1 MIKKRTYYTGMLL
14 LALSQ
19 GNSFAVGFRL
29 PNQDPDAIARGNA
42 FVATADNPSAV
53 YYNPA
58 GITQLD
64 GYLLRVGLYN
74 ISTGVDFT
82 AADGRTARADSSFQ
96 TIPQIYYTASPEDS
110 NWSYGL
116 GVYAPYGLGVD
127 YGQDTPFSTVAVEGS
142 LAYLTVNPVVAYQV
156 NPCLSVAA
164 GLTLNYS
171 DIGIQKN
178 ITGVGNRFE
187 FEGDAYAVGFN
198 LGVMWQP
205 HSQWSFGLSYRSE
218 TEMDY
223 EGSSEVR
230 GFFPM
235 TVRSDTSASLTF
247 PQHID
252 AGVSYR
258 PNSRWNIEFNV
269 DWTDWDAVNA
279 SVLKTTPLGD
289 QVFPF
294 HYHSSFMYELG
305 VTRYLENGYYV
316 SAGYIFS
323 ENSVPDQTFTPLNP
337 DANLHL
343 GSIGIG
349 RKTDKLSWALAY
361 HFAYNEGRKVNGSA
375 RSVILESSDGEY
387 EVLNHAVNFS
397 ITYAF

>member
-1 MIKKRTYYTGMLL
+1 MKKRTYYTGIFLWLL
-14 LALSQ
+14 LA

-58 GITQLD
+58 GITQLE
-64 GYLLRVGLYN
+64 GYLLRVGVYN
-74 ISTGVDFT
+74 ITTGIDFT

-96 TIPQIYYTASPEDS
+96 SVPQIYFTASPENS
-110 NWSYGL
+110 KWSYGV

-127 YGQDTPFSTVAVEGS
+127 YGEDTPFSTVAIEGS
-142 LAYLTVNPVVAYQV
+142 LAYLTMNPVVAYQV

-171 DIGIQKN
+171 EISIQKH
-178 ITGVGNRFE
+178 ITAPTNKFK
-187 FEGDAYAVGFN
+187 FDGDGHAIGFN
-198 LGVMWQP
+198 LGVLWQP
-205 HSQWSFGLSYRSE
+205 HEQWSFGLNYRSE
-218 TEMDY
+218 TEIDY

-230 GFFPM
+230 GIFPSD
-235 TVRSDTSASLTF
+235 VKSDTSASLTF
-247 PQHID
+247 PMNID
-252 AGVSYR
+252 VGVSYR
-258 PNSRWNIEFNV
+258 PNSRWNIEFNI

-279 SVLKTTPLGD
+279 AVLKTTPLGD

-294 HYHSSFMYELG
+294 HYNSSFMYELG

-316 SAGYIFS
+316 SAGYIYS

-349 RKTDKLSWALAY
+349 RKTDKVSWALAY
-361 HFAYNEGRKVNGSA
+361 HFAYNEGRNVKGSA
-375 RSVILESSDGEY
+375 LSPVLESSDGDY
-387 EVLNHAVNFS
+387 EILNHAVNFS